1 LSAVRAILVTG
12 GGGQLGTSLMGLMRP
27 DGFELVAP
35 GLSELDFTRPDSLD
49 AVLAARPW
57 AAVINCAAH
66 TAVDRAESEPALAW
80 TINAA
85 APARI
90 AQFCAASGVPM
101 VQVSTDYVYPG
112 NKDGVYVET
121 DPVGPLGVY
130 GASKAGGEWAVRAA
144 VPRHVIAR
152 TSWVVSPYGANFV
165 KTMLR
170 LGAER
175 PELRVVDDQWG
186 APTSA
191 QDLAATLM
199 QITVRLIDDPE
210 APTGVFHVVNR
221 GETTWRRVAE
231 AVLARAAAD
240 GRSMASVV
248 PIATAEYPTPARRPL
263 NSRLSTARLER
274 EYGIVL
280 PDWRDGVDR
289 ILDQLLEAETSV

>member
-1 LSAVRAILVTG
+1 MTRPILVTG
-12 GGGQLGTSLMGLMRP
+12 GDGQLGTSLCGLPVP
-27 DGFELVAP
+27 DGCELVAP
-35 GLSELDFTRPDSLD
+35 GLDALDFTRPETID
-49 AVLAARPW
+49 AVMASRPW

-85 APARI
+85 APAQI
-90 AQFCAASGVPM
+90 ARLCAAAGIPM

-112 NKDGVYVET
+112 DKDGIYSEG
-121 DPVGPLGVY
+121 DAVGPLGVY
-130 GASKAGGEWAVRAA
+130 GASKAAGEWAVRAA

-152 TSWVVSPYGANFV
+152 TSWVVSPFGANFI

-191 QDLAATLM
+191 QDLAAALL
-199 QITVRLIDDPE
+199 QITQRLIEMPD
-210 APTGVFHVVNR
+210 APIGVFHVVNR

-231 AVLARAAAD
+231 AVFERAAGQA
-240 GRSMASVV
+240 RKVPSVI
-248 PIATAEYPTPARRPL
+248 PIATSEYPTPARRPL
-263 NSRLSTARLER
+263 NSRLSTERLER

-289 ILDQLLEAETSV
+289 IVDQLLQAEISV

>member
-1 LSAVRAILVTG
+1 MIRPILVTG
-12 GGGQLGTSLMGLMRP
+12 GIGQLGTSLCGLP
-27 DGFELVAP
+27 VPEGYELVAP
-35 GLSELDFTRPDSLD
+35 GLDMLDFTRPETID
-49 AVLAARPW
+49 AAMASRPW
-57 AAVINCAAH
+57 AAVINGAAH

-90 AQFCAASGVPM
+90 ARLCAAAGIPM

-112 NKDGVYVET
+112 DKDGAYVEA
-121 DPVGPLGVY
+121 DAVGPLGVY
-130 GASKAGGEWAVRAA
+130 GASKAAGELAVRAA

-152 TSWVVSPYGANFV
+152 TSWVVSPFGNNFV

-191 QDLAATLM
+191 QDLAAALL
-199 QITVRLIDDPE
+199 QITRRLIEAPD
-210 APTGVFHVVNR
+210 APTGVFHTVNR

-231 AVLARAAAD
+231 AVFARAAHH
-240 GRSMASVV
+240 GRTV
-248 PIATAEYPTPARRPL
+248 PLVTPIPTSDYPTPARRPL
-263 NSRLSTARLER
+263 NSRLSTARLEQA
-274 EYGIVL
+274 YGIVL

-289 ILDQLLEAETSV
+289 IVDQLLQTETTVR

>member
-1 LSAVRAILVTG
+1 MTVTRPILVTG
-12 GGGQLGTSLMGLMRP
+12 GDGQLGSSLCNLPALAGY
-27 DGFELVAP
+27 ELVAP
-35 GLSELDFTRPDSLD
+35 GLDVLDFTAPETIDRTM
-49 AVLAARPW
+49 AGRPW

-85 APARI
+85 APAQLARL
-90 AQFCAASGVPM
+90 CAAAGIPM

-112 NKDGVYVET
+112 DKDGVYRED

-130 GASKAGGEWAVRAA
+130 GASKAAGEWAVRAA
-144 VPRHVIAR
+144 VPRHVVAR
-152 TSWVVSPYGANFV
+152 TSWVVSPFGANFI

-191 QDLAATLM
+191 QDLAAALL
-199 QITVRLIDDPE
+199 QITQRLIETPD
-210 APTGVFHVVNR
+210 APAGVFHTVNR

-231 AVLARAAAD
+231 AVFQRATRY
-240 GRSMASVV
+240 GRTAPAVV
-248 PIATAEYPTPARRPL
+248 PITTAEYPTPARRPL
-263 NSRLSTARLER
+263 NSRLSTARLEQA
-274 EYGIVL
+274 YGIVL

-289 ILDQLLEAETSV
+289 IVDQLLQTETSS

>member
-1 LSAVRAILVTG
+1 MTRPILVTG
-12 GGGQLGTSLMGLMRP
+12 GDGQLGTSLCGLP
-27 DGFELVAP
+27 ATADFELIAP
-35 GLSELDFTRPDSLD
+35 GLEALDFTRPETID
-49 AVLAARPW
+49 AVLASRSW
-57 AAVINCAAH
+57 AAVINCAAY

-85 APARI
+85 APGQI
-90 AQFCAASGVPM
+90 AKFCAVTGIPM

-112 NKDGVYVET
+112 DRDGVYVES

-130 GASKAGGEWAVRAA
+130 GASKAAGEWAVRAA
-144 VPRHVIAR
+144 AVPRYVIAR
-152 TSWVVSPYGANFV
+152 TSWVVSPFGANFI

-191 QDLAATLM
+191 QDLAAALM
-199 QITVRLIDDPE
+199 RITRCLIDDPA
-210 APTGVFHVVNR
+210 APTGVFHIVNR

-231 AVLARAAAD
+231 AVFERAARRGVA
-240 GRSMASVV
+240 RPVV
-248 PIATAEYPTPARRPL
+248 TPISTAEYPTPARRPL
-263 NSRLSTARLER
+263 NSRLSTERLKR

-289 ILDQLLEAETSV
+289 IVDQLMQAETSV

>member
-1 LSAVRAILVTG
+1 MIRPILITG
-12 GGGQLGTSLMGLMRP
+12 GDGQLGTSLCGLP
-27 DGFELVAP
+27 VPEGYELVAP
-35 GLSELDFTRPDSLD
+35 GLDVLDFTRPETID
-49 AVLAARPW
+49 AVMASRPW
-57 AAVINCAAH
+57 AAVINGAAH

-90 AQFCAASGVPM
+90 AQLCAAADIPM
-101 VQVSTDYVYPG
+101 VQVSTDYIYPG
-112 NKDGVYVET
+112 DKDGVYSE
-121 DPVGPLGVY
+121 DDAVGPLGVY
-130 GASKAGGEWAVRAA
+130 GASKAAGEWAVRAA

-152 TSWVVSPYGANFV
+152 TSWVVSPFGANFI

-191 QDLAATLM
+191 QDLAAALL
-199 QITVRLIDDPE
+199 QITRRLIEGPD

-231 AVLARAAAD
+231 AVFERAAGH
-240 GRSMASVV
+240 GRKVPSVV
-248 PIATAEYPTPARRPL
+248 PIVTSEYPTPARRPL
-263 NSRLSTARLER
+263 NSRLSTARLE
-274 EYGIVL
+274 EGYGIVL

-289 ILDQLLEAETSV
+289 IVDQLLQAETSV